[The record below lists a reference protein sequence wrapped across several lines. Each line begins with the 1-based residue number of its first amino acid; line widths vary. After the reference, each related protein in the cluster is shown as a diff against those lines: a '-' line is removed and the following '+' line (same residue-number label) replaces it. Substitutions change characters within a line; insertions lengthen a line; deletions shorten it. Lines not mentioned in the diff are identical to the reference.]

1 MLATGGGLGGAGS
14 VLTAPL
20 LLALL
25 APRATRRAAAAALL
39 APPLLDLL
47 ARRPAVDPV
56 RWCALRLVDDL
67 AYATGVWRGCWTGRT
82 LRPLRPRLPP
92 DLSSP
97 RGASSRSSCT
107 GWPTTTAHDRAHRS
121 DQTYKQNSI
130 LLVGGSGPTTLLGT
144 PGQRISTLR
153 SAWQV

>member
-67 AYATGVWRGCWTGRT
+67 AYATGVWRGCWTGRP
-82 LRPLRPRLPP
+82 LRPLRPRL
-92 DLSSP
+92 
-97 RGASSRSSCT
+97 SR
-107 GWPTTTAHDRAHRS
+107 PT
-121 DQTYKQNSI
+121 
-130 LLVGGSGPTTLLGT
+130 
-144 PGQRISTLR
+144 
-153 SAWQV
+153 